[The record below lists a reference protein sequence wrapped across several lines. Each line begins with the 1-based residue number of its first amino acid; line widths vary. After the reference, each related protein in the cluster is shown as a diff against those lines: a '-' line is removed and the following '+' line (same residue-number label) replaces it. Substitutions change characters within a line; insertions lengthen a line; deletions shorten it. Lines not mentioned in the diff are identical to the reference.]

1 MFLRAQ
7 PAVCDSNGVGFKH
20 LISSKRFSWTVI
32 EVVRRIIMLALVFVG
47 GLTLGFAVA
56 WLISLLHEYW
66 SMLEDMDQD

>member
-7 PAVCDSNGVGFKH
+7 PTVRDSNGVGFKR
-20 LISSKRFSWTVI
+20 LISSKGFHEPLLKPQEGT
-32 EVVRRIIMLALVFVG
+32 MLALVFVS
-47 GLTLGFAVA
+47 GLTLGFAMA